1 MAVLTEPLV
10 LELYGEIPSKKN
22 SYKKRSGRG
31 RGMFKDRDLQSKLD
45 YLTLQI
51 PAEAR
56 GLELVHPDM
65 RIQFIVPDRRRD
77 RDNLVTALLDVLVV
91 AGVLKNDNI
100 ASFNGRLV
108 IEPAEVD
115 QQFYTRVTLIP
126 KEKTR

>member
-1 MAVLTEPLV
+1 MAVLSEPLV
-10 LELYGEIPSKKN
+10 LELYGPIPSKKN

-56 GLELVHPDM
+56 GLELVHPDVT
-65 RIQFIVPDRRRD
+65 IQFTVPDRGRD
-77 RDNLVTALLDVLVV
+77 RDNMVTSLLDVLVL

-115 QQFYTRVTLIP
+115 QQFYTRVTLEP
-126 KEKTR
+126 KC